1 MRRSFVAAMLLFV
14 FSAGLFSAVEYDG
27 TVGFEQRILLDRM
40 FEHAVAD
47 RKDCDIRVTGFSES
61 DGVLVLSFQLED
73 GEYSISAPDWDA
85 LGRFLDNALFLE
97 ERLYLS
103 DNCVSYVDGNIIA
116 ASGGIPYKGLYYALD
131 SDGRKKALLGFDRVN
146 DNGVALFRPVWI
158 SELVPGYSL
167 EKGPSWALDVS
178 GTSTL
183 RNDVFSVTLGLKQIS
198 WMRNFRPT
206 VSFGVFNTGYG
217 TYCMFGLGAETRA
230 SLSGLFDTGFSM
242 IEDGAVYAG
251 ASLLLGFGN
260 NGFDWGADYRFGYEQ
275 VLWGRM
281 YYRIGYQG
289 SSLLAPS
296 LVVSLGV
303 MF

>member
-1 MRRSFVAAMLLFV
+1 MRRAFAAVILMLV
-14 FSAGLFSAVEYDG
+14 FSAGLFPAVGYEVP
-27 TVGFEQRILLDRM
+27 VGFEQRILLDRM
-40 FEHAVAD
+40 FDHAIAG

-61 DGVLVLSFQLED
+61 DGTLVLSFLLD
-73 GEYSISAPDWDA
+73 GGEYSISAPDLDA

-103 DNCVSYVDGNIIA
+103 DNCISYVDGNIIA
-116 ASGGIPYKGLYYALD
+116 ASGDMTYGGLYYAID
-131 SDGRKKALLGFDRVN
+131 ADGRKKALLGFDRVN
-146 DNGVALFRPVWI
+146 GNGVALFRPVWI

-167 EKGPSWALDVS
+167 VKGPSWALDVS

-183 RNDVFSVTLGLKQIS
+183 RDDGFSVSFSLKQIS
-198 WMRNFRPT
+198 WMRNFRPA
-206 VSFGVFNTGYG
+206 VSFGLFNTGRG
-217 TYCMFGLGAETRA
+217 MCWMFGLGAETRA

-260 NGFDWGADYRFGYEQ
+260 GFEWGADYCFGYEQ

-296 LVVSLGV
+296 LGVSLGV